1 MREVSIS
8 EASEILGV
16 SKEAIYNRIRRN
28 SIRTREKNGIK
39 YVILEDENDISQ
51 NNPEENF
58 AQTSPKPRPSR
69 PNSPT
74 NANQNFIDYLIAE
87 ISELKSQIQT
97 VQEDKDRL
105 YREKEEILI
114 SSKEEIKLMYK
125 ERDEKLGYFLSFFEK
140 PLLGANPHEKKPYDV
155 EVKEKIY
162 DENEWLSLAK
172 FIKSLDLGRKK
183 RAKAQSLIIENIG
196 KNENIMV
203 VGDELLINK
212 NLQIKNL
219 KNKK

>member
-28 SIRTREKNGIK
+28 SIRTTEINGVK
-39 YVILEDENDISQ
+39 YVVLEDENDEIS
-51 NNPEENF
+51 NSS
-58 AQTSPKPRPSR
+58 AQGASAKVRPSK
-69 PNSPT
+69 PAPQNS
-74 NANQNFIDYLIAE
+74 NQNFIDYLIKE
-87 ISELKSQIQT
+87 IAELKEQIQT
-97 VQEDKDRL
+97 LQSDKDRL
-105 YREKEEILI
+105 HREKEEILI

-140 PLLGANPHEKKPYDV
+140 PLIGESAREKKPYDV
-155 EVKEKIY
+155 EVKEQIF

-183 RAKAQSLIIENIG
+183 RMKAQSLIIENIG
-196 KNENIMV
+196 ANELIRV
-203 VGDELLINK
+203 IGDELLVHK
-212 NLQIKNL
+212 SLDIKNL
-219 KNKK
+219 KGKK

>member
-39 YVILEDENDISQ
+39 YVILEEQSDISQ
-51 NNPEENF
+51 NNPEQNF
-58 AQTSPKPRPSR
+58 DQTAPKPRPSR
-69 PNSPT
+69 PNSPSS
-74 NANQNFIDYLIAE
+74 NQNFIDYLIAE

-97 VQEDKDRL
+97 LQEDKDRL

-125 ERDEKLGYFLSFFEK
+125 ERDDKLGYFLSFFEK
-140 PLLGANPHEKKPYDV
+140 PLLGASPRENKPYDV

-162 DENEWLSLAK
+162 DENEWISLAK

-183 RAKAQSLIIENIG
+183 RAKVQSLIIENIG
-196 KNENIMV
+196 KNEHILV

-219 KNKK
+219 KGKK